1 MAWFAGTL
9 VITTKNLCSFFVNFM
24 PSDVFNGPTHCLK
37 MTVFTRKRPWKI
49 VTTKRTSVLDRF
61 REGAFL
67 ANFRARRLI
76 LVSRGNVC
84 FGHWWTYITH
94 IQYTRWFHCWDI
106 FARNIDTGKYILG
119 EYRQLLKRSLY
130 NFTRRIW
137 FHKLVTV
144 DEIKYWILANCL
156 QYCCITI
163 NNLTESPIIVGK
175 N

>member
-94 IQYTRWFHCWDI
+94 IQYTRWFYCWDI
-106 FARNIDTGKYILG
+106 FARNIDTGEYILG
-119 EYRQLLKRSLY
+119 EYFWNEVCVISRGESGRPQTRNSWRDQILNSRELLAILLY
-130 NFTRRIW
+130 NN
-137 FHKLVTV
+137 K
-144 DEIKYWILANCL
+144 
-156 QYCCITI
+156 
-163 NNLTESPIIVGK
+163 
-175 N
+175 

>member
-67 ANFRARRLI
+67 ANFRARHVWFWLVEGTFALAIGERISRIYNTHVDFIVETSLRVI
-76 LVSRGNVC
+76 LTLENIYLENTFETKSV
-84 FGHWWTYITH
+84 
-94 IQYTRWFHCWDI
+94 QFHD
-106 FARNIDTGKYILG
+106 ANLVD
-119 EYRQLLKRSLY
+119 
-130 NFTRRIW
+130 
-137 FHKLVTV
+137 HKLVTV